1 MKKIILALIAT
12 IVVTIGF
19 NSCIDDNIGP
29 SISDIGSAIIEDSSF
44 DITGVSVRNKHLRS
58 RSSTQLLGNICA
70 DGFGTMTSDV
80 VAQFMPTSKIDT
92 VGVHGGAQ
100 WIDSCFITM
109 RVAEGDFTGD
119 SLAPMRMEIYELNHQ
134 LPIPIFSDF
143 DPSTYYSKGDLMGS
157 ITYSASEAIKKTN
170 TSSSTGATSYYYE
183 IRVPVSVDYARD
195 IFNEYKS
202 DPSVFDTPGNF
213 ADFFPGIYITNS
225 YGQGNVMN
233 FYDIEFVTYYR
244 KFGKNDAGNDTI
256 YPARQQS
263 YMAVT
268 PEVIYNNNIN
278 LEPDPLIESLIDD
291 GKTIVMGPA
300 GYEVKASFPIQ
311 NIIDKFRENT
321 KDALGVINY
330 LSLEIPAEQIP
341 NRYKIAPPKY
351 LLMVKESYR
360 DQFFEKDSLTN
371 NKDAF
376 YAEYNELKKSYTF
389 TGLRD
394 YVLDIINHKGGQA
407 TDEDINFIIM
417 PIDVTVFNNTSSYYS
432 YYYPSTTS
440 TQVVTKIAPAI
451 SKPCLAMLDLDNA
464 IVKLT
469 YSKQT
474 LY

>member
-1 MKKIILALIAT
+1 
-12 IVVTIGF
+12 
-19 NSCIDDNIGP
+19 
-29 SISDIGSAIIEDSSF
+29 
-44 DITGVSVRNKHLRS
+44 
-58 RSSTQLLGNICA
+58 
-70 DGFGTMTSDV
+70 
-80 VAQFMPTSKIDT
+80 
-92 VGVHGGAQ
+92 
-100 WIDSCFITM
+100 
-109 RVAEGDFTGD
+109 
-119 SLAPMRMEIYELNHQ
+119 
-134 LPIPIFSDF
+134 
-143 DPSTYYSKGDLMGS
+143 
-157 ITYSASEAIKKTN
+157 
-170 TSSSTGATSYYYE
+170 
-183 IRVPVSVDYARD
+183 
-195 IFNEYKS
+195 
-202 DPSVFDTPGNF
+202 
-213 ADFFPGIYITNS
+213 
-225 YGQGNVMN
+225 MN

-432 YYYPSTTS
+432 YFKRNGYFT
-440 TQVVTKIAPAI
+440 
-451 SKPCLAMLDLDNA
+451 N
-464 IVKLT
+464 
-469 YSKQT
+469 
-474 LY
+474 